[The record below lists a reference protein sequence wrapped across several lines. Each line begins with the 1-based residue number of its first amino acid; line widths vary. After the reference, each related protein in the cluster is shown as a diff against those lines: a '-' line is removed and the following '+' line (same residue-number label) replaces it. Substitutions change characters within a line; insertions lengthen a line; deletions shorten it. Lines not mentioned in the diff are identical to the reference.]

1 MGGDEMAIRYSVDI
15 SGREFII
22 EKYSG
27 ENGDIKYYIKSF
39 NGVKSENFFMEQTQ
53 ADSAWHIA
61 SDYFVSKDIQN
72 IERELSRAI
81 AHFRATLE
89 N

>member
-1 MGGDEMAIRYSVDI
+1 MAIRYSVDV

-22 EKYSG
+22 EKYSDESG
-27 ENGDIKYYIKSF
+27 NVKYYVKSF
-39 NGVKSENFFMEQTQ
+39 NGVKSENFFMERNL
-53 ADSAWHIA
+53 ADNAWHIT
-61 SDYFVSKDIQN
+61 SDYLVSKGIQN